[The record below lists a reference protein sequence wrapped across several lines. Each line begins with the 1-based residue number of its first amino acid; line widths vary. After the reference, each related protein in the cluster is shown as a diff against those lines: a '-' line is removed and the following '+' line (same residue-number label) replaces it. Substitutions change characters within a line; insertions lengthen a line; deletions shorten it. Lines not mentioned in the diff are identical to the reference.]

1 MAAPLWNKQLKCPFC
16 KSDFE
21 TTRLRSS
28 AVKIKETESDFGHIY
43 EGECA
48 YFYAITACPKCSFA
62 AMNKDF
68 EAVRPEYEPKI
79 MEASQKIRQTAQ
91 KRPEIFQVG
100 SSNAETAI
108 RRHEMAI
115 AFAKIRVYQDLKS
128 LAVLYLHLVWLFR
141 LLGEREKEKTAMA
154 EAAKAYADYHEKG
167 GDLPEQ
173 LGEPG
178 VLYLIGELNRRQG
191 LFKEARRY
199 YERALASKEIKSFP
213 RIAELI
219 RDMMLVAR
227 EEMG

>member
-1 MAAPLWNKQLKCPFC
+1 MSTPLWNKRLKCPFC
-16 KSDFE
+16 KFEFE

-28 AVKIKETESDFGHIY
+28 AVRIKETESDFGHLY

-48 YFYAITACPKCSFA
+48 YFYSVTACPQCNFA
-62 AMNKDF
+62 ALNKDF
-68 EAVRPEYEPKI
+68 ESVRPEYEPKI
-79 MEASQKIRQTAQ
+79 MEASQKIRATGR
-91 KRPEIFQVG
+91 KRADIFGLG
-100 SSNAETAI
+100 SSNPETAV
-108 RRHEMAI
+108 RRHELAI
-115 AFAKIRVYQDLKS
+115 AFARIRVYQDLKN

-141 LLGEREKEKTAMA
+141 LMGDRDRERAAMA
-154 EAAKAYADYHEKG
+154 EAAKAYEEYHQKG
-167 GDLPEQ
+167 SDMPEH

>member
-1 MAAPLWNKQLKCPFC
+1 MAAPLWNKRLKCPFC
-16 KSDFE
+16 KFEFE

-28 AVKIKETESDFGHIY
+28 AVRIKETESDFGHVY

-48 YFYAITACPKCSFA
+48 YFYAITACPQCTFA
-62 AMNKDF
+62 ALNKDF

-79 MEASQKIRQTAQ
+79 MEASQKIRQSTK
-91 KRPEIFQVG
+91 KRPEIFTLG
-100 SSNAETAI
+100 AGNAENGI
-108 RRHEMAI
+108 RRHELSI
-115 AFAKIRVYQDLKS
+115 AFSKIRVYQDLKS

-141 LLGEREKEKTAMA
+141 LLGEREKERVAMG
-154 EAAKAYADYHEKG
+154 EAAKAYQDFHEKG

-191 LFKEARRY
+191 LFREARRY
-199 YERALASKEIKSFP
+199 YERALSSKEIKSFP

-227 EEMG
+227 EEMA